1 MSVQGK
7 LSTYPIQ
14 ELAPIICEFLSQ
26 GKNVIVPARGNS
38 MRPLVRNERDNI
50 VLTAYKGER
59 LNVGDAVFYRRQ
71 GGAYVLHRIV
81 DVDEDGRFTL
91 MGDNQ
96 SVPEKRI
103 RAEQI
108 IALPVAFI
116 RGNKTVSC
124 DSVVYKRYVKFWTGS
139 VFFRKLHQ
147 KLFYLTIK
155 IKSKIKRIF
164 MGV

>member
-1 MSVQGK
+1 M
-7 LSTYPIQ
+7 Q
-14 ELAPIICEFLSQ
+14 ELAPIICELLTQ

-50 VLTAYKGER
+50 VLTAYNGER
-59 LNVGDAVFYRRQ
+59 LGVGDAVFYRRQ
-71 GGAYVLHRIV
+71 GGVYVLHRIV
-81 DVDEDGRFTL
+81 TVEGDGSFTL

-96 SVPEKRI
+96 SAPEKGI

-116 RGNKTVSC
+116 RGNKNVSC
-124 DSVVYKRYVKFWTGS
+124 SSAGYKRYVKFWTGS

-147 KLFYLTIK
+147 KLFYLSVRV
-155 IKSKIKRIF
+155 KSKIKRMFTGIYR
-164 MGV
+164 